1 MSVCSCISTTCV
13 VIVILQIIKTL
24 VPWLYKN
31 LLGPK
36 FFGPKIDV
44 RRMGQWAVITG
55 ATDGIGK
62 AYAKALAKKSVNVVL
77 ISRSKDKL
85 EKVAEEIKSAS
96 SAEVKIIDVDFTQ
109 GPEIYDKIEKGIAGL
124 EVGTLVNN
132 VGMSYANPE
141 FFLSI
146 QDRDKLLRDIIECN
160 IHSVTHMCKL
170 VMPGMVERKKGV
182 IINISSLSAVVPSPL
197 LSVYGATK
205 AFVDKFSVDLNTEYS
220 SQGIVVQSVL
230 PGYVATNMSK
240 IRKETFL
247 APNSDNYVASAL
259 TTLGIATRTTGFFP
273 HSLMKL
279 TVDIIKAV
287 ACEPAANKL
296 SLKTMLNIRKKALRK
311 KAQ

>member
-62 AYAKALAKKSVNVVL
+62 AYAKALAKKGVNVVL

-96 SAEVKIIDVDFTQ
+96 SAQVKIIDVDFTQ

-220 SQGIVVQSVL
+220 SQGIIVQSVL

-259 TTLGIATRTTGFFP
+259 TTLVALKFYGPKLNPLYHSEILSRCVLPDICGRDNLLRLVPHETVEATTRIA
-273 HSLMKL
+273 
-279 TVDIIKAV
+279 
-287 ACEPAANKL
+287 
-296 SLKTMLNIRKKALRK
+296 
-311 KAQ
+311 